1 MGSSILCP
9 GGEPVNIQRLHEC
22 TMTGSDEFS
31 LDSFVQTYLHDLKLA
46 IDSISISD
54 IDGLISRVIFTRDN
68 GGSIHFIGNG
78 GSAATPSHSA
88 GDWSKELRVRTI
100 AHTDNIASFTA
111 WANDEGY
118 DQVFVQALRTYIQP
132 HDLVVAYT
140 GSGNSTNVILALKYA
155 QDNDI
160 QTVGITGNYRDNGA
174 GEIAKHVDHLIHFN
188 TQSMERIEDL
198 QLVVNHIV
206 KEAIKAMDVE

>member
-1 MGSSILCP
+1 MSGNS
-9 GGEPVNIQRLHEC
+9 ERVNIQRLHEC
-22 TMTGSDEFS
+22 SMSGYGEFS
-31 LDSFVQTYLHDLKLA
+31 IESFVDSYLDDLKSA
-46 IDSISISD
+46 IDSITVQD
-54 IDGLISRVIFTRDN
+54 IEGLVSRVLHSRSC

-118 DQVFVQALRTYIQP
+118 DQVFVQALRTYLQP
-132 HDLVVAYT
+132 DDLVVAYT
-140 GSGNSTNVILALKYA
+140 GSGNSENVILALQYA
-155 QDNDI
+155 QDKNI
-160 QTVGITGNYRDNGA
+160 QTVGITGDYLGK
-174 GEIAKHVDHLIHFN
+174 GTGKISEYVDHLIHFN
-188 TQSMERIEDL
+188 TESMERIEDL

-206 KEAIKAMDVE
+206 KEAIKEIDSE